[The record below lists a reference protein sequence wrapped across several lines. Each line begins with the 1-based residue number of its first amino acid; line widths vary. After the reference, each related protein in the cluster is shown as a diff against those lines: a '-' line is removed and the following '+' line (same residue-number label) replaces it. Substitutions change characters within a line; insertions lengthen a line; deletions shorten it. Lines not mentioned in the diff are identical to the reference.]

1 MIKMLKRKLT
11 ELKDAILGTNNNENK
26 PKAST
31 SPKPTNKG
39 ADKRK
44 TSVGAKGYNDVRTI
58 DERKVDETRKFGQS
72 NYDANMK
79 KMTPAQRKKIEQIKT
94 DAVPHVHKAM
104 NGDVLHRTRMG
115 LYSTFRETQV
125 RKQNGKL
132 FREGVIR

>member
-1 MIKMLKRKLT
+1 MIRMLKRKLT
-11 ELKDAILGTNNNENK
+11 ELKDAIMGTNKSESK

-31 SPKPTNKG
+31 SPKPANNG
-39 ADKRK
+39 ANKRK
-44 TSVGAKGYNDVRTI
+44 SSVGAKGYNDVRTI
-58 DERKVDETRKFGQS
+58 DERRADETRKFGQS

-79 KMTPAQRKKIEQIKT
+79 KMTPAQREKIEQIKT

-104 NGDVLHRTRMG
+104 NDDLLHRTRMG

>member
-11 ELKDAILGTNNNENK
+11 ELKNAIMGTNKSESK

-31 SPKPTNKG
+31 SPKPANKG
-39 ADKRK
+39 ANKRK
-44 TSVGAKGYNDVRTI
+44 SSVGAKGYNDVRTI
-58 DERKVDETRKFGQS
+58 DERRADETRKFGQS

-79 KMTPAQRKKIEQIKT
+79 KMTPAQREKIEQIKT

-104 NGDVLHRTRMG
+104 NDDLLHRTRMG